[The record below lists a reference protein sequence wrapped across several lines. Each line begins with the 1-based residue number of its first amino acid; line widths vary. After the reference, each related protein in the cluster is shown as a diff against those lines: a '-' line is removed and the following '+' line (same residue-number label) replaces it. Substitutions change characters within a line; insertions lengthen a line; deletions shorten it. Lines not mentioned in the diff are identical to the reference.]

1 MATTT
6 TVNVIECTS
15 PAELFRRYDSQSE
28 AQPAYIELDLR
39 HETLLA
45 DYNPEVGNAL
55 PGTVRHGFDRRYG
68 IPILTAEA
76 ANRIMAEL
84 VPLAD
89 RILADWEQ
97 VFDGNNMVA
106 RLGEDAKAAEA
117 EIEEKLGLNLGYGD
131 AENQGF
137 DEADIV
143 AEWDIDGATN
153 GGEAEEYSITADTTD
168 DRLDDIEAEIT
179 KDMAGIGASDVAVVH
194 GLDTYLRDMR
204 DHLAD
209 EASYDI

>member
-1 MATTT
+1 MNTTAVRIIKCISAT
-6 TVNVIECTS
+6 
-15 PAELFRRYDSQSE
+15 ELYRRYDNQSE
-28 AQPAYIELDLR
+28 AQPAYIELDL
-39 HETLLA
+39 HQGVLLA

-55 PGTVRHGFDRRYG
+55 PDTVRHGFDRRYG
-68 IPILTAEA
+68 IPILTAAA
-76 ANRIMAEL
+76 ANRTMAEL
-84 VPLAD
+84 APLAE

-97 VFDGNNMVA
+97 DFDGNNMVA
-106 RLGEDAKAAEA
+106 RLGEDARAAEA

-153 GGEAEEYSITADTTD
+153 GGEAEEYGITADTTD
-168 DRLDDIEAEIT
+168 DRLDDIEAEIA

-194 GLDTYLRDMR
+194 GLNTYLRDMR

-209 EASYDI
+209 ESSYDI